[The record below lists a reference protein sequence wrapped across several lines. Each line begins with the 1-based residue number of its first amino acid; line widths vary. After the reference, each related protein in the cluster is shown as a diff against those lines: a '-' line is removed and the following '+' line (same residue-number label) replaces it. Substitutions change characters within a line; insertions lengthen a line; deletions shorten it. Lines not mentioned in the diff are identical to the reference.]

1 MSGQAIVSLLIFV
14 LAYVVLAVGK
24 LPPLRLD
31 RAGAALVAAVAMV
44 VLGGLDA
51 AEAEAAIDG
60 PTLMLLLGMM
70 IVVANLRLSGAF
82 TLAARAML
90 ARARGPRTLLAL
102 TIALAGVLAAFFIN
116 DVVCLV
122 LTPLLLEMTAA
133 LRLDPVPFLLAVATA
148 ANIGSAA
155 TVTGNPQNMI
165 VAGFT
170 HIGYVDFAMR
180 LGPIAAVG
188 LVIDYAVIALVY
200 RRRLGTGP
208 LAGVVGRTPHV
219 ARRLLVKAVAVS
231 CVTLIA
237 FVAGFPTHLVALA
250 AGAVLLMTRR
260 VKPERVY
267 REIDW
272 TMLLMF
278 GGLFVVVRGMEST
291 GLQRMAL
298 DAVGPDRLAHPLTL
312 AAVTVVLSNLVSNV
326 PAVLLFRPLL
336 PLLGDPHAT
345 GLLLASVSTLAG
357 NLTVLASV
365 ANLIVLEQA
374 RRRGVHVSAAEYM
387 RVGIPVTA
395 LTLAVDLAAL
405 AMTR

>member
-1 MSGQAIVSLLIFV
+1 MSGHAVVPLVIFA

-31 RAGAALVAAVAMV
+31 RAGAALVGAVAMV
-44 VLGGLDA
+44 VLGGLSP

-90 ARARGPRTLLAL
+90 QRARGPRTLLAL
-102 TIALAGVLAAFFIN
+102 TIALSGVLAAFFIN

-133 LRLDPVPFLLAVATA
+133 LRLDPVPFLIAVATA

-170 HIGYVDFAMR
+170 HLGYVDFAAR
-180 LGPIAAVG
+180 LAPVAAIG
-188 LVIDYAVIALVY
+188 LVLDYAVIALAY
-200 RRRLGTGP
+200 RRGLGTGR
-208 LAGVVGRTPHV
+208 LAAVTGQRRPRV
-219 ARRLLVKAVAVS
+219 ARALLVKSVAVS
-231 CVTLIA
+231 IVALVA
-237 FVAGFPTHLVALA
+237 FIAGFPTHMVALA
-250 AGAVLLMTRR
+250 AGAVLLLTRR
-260 VKPERVY
+260 VKPERIY

-278 GGLFVVVRGMEST
+278 AGLFVVVRGVEAT
-291 GLQRMAL
+291 GLQRAAL
-298 DAVGPDRLAHPLTL
+298 DAVGPDRLAQPLTL
-312 AAVTVVLSNLVSNV
+312 ASVTVLLSNLLSNV
-326 PAVLLFRPLL
+326 PAVLLFRPLV
-336 PLLGDPHAT
+336 PLLGDPHRI
-345 GLLLASVSTLAG
+345 GLMLASVSTLAG

-374 RRRGVHVSAAEYM
+374 RRLGWRCRPPNTCGSGS
-387 RVGIPVTA
+387 RS
-395 LTLAVDLAAL
+395 
-405 AMTR
+405 RS